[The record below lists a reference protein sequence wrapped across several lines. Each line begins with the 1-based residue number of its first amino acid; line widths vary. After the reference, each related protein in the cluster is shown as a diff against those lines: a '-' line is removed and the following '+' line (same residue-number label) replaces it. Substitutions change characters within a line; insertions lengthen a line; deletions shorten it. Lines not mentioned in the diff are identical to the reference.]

1 MRKRLSAIKT
11 KCKAVGSKLKH
22 IACDCKGD
30 LATNTIGG
38 IIVAVVIIGLLV
50 TAIDAFFPTF
60 FADMFQSMETKLNT
74 HW

>member
-1 MRKRLSAIKT
+1 MRKGLSAIKT
-11 KCKAVGSKLKH
+11 KFKAAGSKLKH
-22 IACDCKGD
+22 IACDCRGD

-60 FADMFQSMETKLNT
+60 FADMFQSMETPVFAR
-74 HW
+74 